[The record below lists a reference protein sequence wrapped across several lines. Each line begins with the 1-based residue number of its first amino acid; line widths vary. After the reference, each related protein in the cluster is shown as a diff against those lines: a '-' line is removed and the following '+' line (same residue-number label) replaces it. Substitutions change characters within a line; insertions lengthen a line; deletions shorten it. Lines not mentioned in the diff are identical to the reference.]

1 MVVNLSF
8 FRRMWSRIQ
17 EDEVPALA
25 AQLAYF
31 LLLSL
36 FPLLIFLFSLLSY
49 LPFENQDLLAFIGSY
64 FPADTADFIQGNLTV
79 VMGKDF
85 TILSFGALAT
95 LWTASKGIDAV
106 IRAFNK
112 AYRVKETRSYIKE
125 RLMSMVAT
133 VAMIF
138 VFLLALM
145 LPVFGKHIGEITF
158 AHFGMKK
165 EFLEGW
171 NTLRWLVSFSVLF
184 LVFTNLYWI
193 APNKKLTCI
202 SVVPGAL
209 FSTVGWVSASWLF
222 SFYVENYGQYA
233 ELYGKIAT
241 IIILLLWLYLTAYII
256 ILGGE
261 VNAYFSEKQE
271 GC

>member
-1 MVVNLSF
+1 MVDLSF
-8 FRRMWSRIQ
+8 IRKMWTRIQ

-36 FPLLIFLFSLLSY
+36 FPLLIFLFSFISY
-49 LPFENQDLLAFIGSY
+49 LPLTDQDFISFIGSY
-64 FPADTADFIQGNLTV
+64 FPGETAAFIESNLTD

-85 TILSFGALAT
+85 TLLSFGAVAT

-106 IRAFNK
+106 VRSFNK
-112 AYRVKETRSYIKE
+112 AYRVKETRSYLKE
-125 RLMSMVAT
+125 RMMSLVAT
-133 VAMIF
+133 IAMIF
-138 VFLLALM
+138 VFILALV

-158 AHFGMKK
+158 SHFGLKS
-165 EFLEGW
+165 EFLEVW
-171 NTLRWLVSFSVLF
+171 NTLRWLISFSVLF

-193 APNKKLTCI
+193 GPNKKLTCI

-209 FSTVGWVSASWLF
+209 FSTVGWVTASWLF

-233 ELYGKIAT
+233 ALYGKIAGV
-241 IIILLLWLYLTAYII
+241 IILLLWLYLTAYII

-271 GC
+271 DC